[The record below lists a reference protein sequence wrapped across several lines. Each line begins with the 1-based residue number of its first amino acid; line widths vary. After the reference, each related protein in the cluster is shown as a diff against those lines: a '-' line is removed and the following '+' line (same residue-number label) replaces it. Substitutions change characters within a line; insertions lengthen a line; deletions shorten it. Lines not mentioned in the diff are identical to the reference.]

1 MQCVAATNRFV
12 PMFCGIAQRHQES
25 GEITRNFVSISR
37 RFDSTHSDERNHIH
51 LVENKQ
57 SAYLPLDTISDLCN
71 AGFSGTIALACVPQ
85 EHQGRRCHHKR
96 LAVQKQPALKS
107 RIRHRKLAL

>member
-1 MQCVAATNRFV
+1 
-12 PMFCGIAQRHQES
+12 
-25 GEITRNFVSISR
+25 
-37 RFDSTHSDERNHIH
+37 
-51 LVENKQ
+51 
-57 SAYLPLDTISDLCN
+57 
-71 AGFSGTIALACVPQ
+71 VPQ